1 MNTLLSLPLP
11 PIITEHSTLII
22 GLLLGLVF
30 IYYIFLHLRLRRL
43 TKGTTG
49 GSLEAIINTALARAQ
64 EIQKENSLI
73 RDHALSLDTR
83 VSHSLRNAQVIR
95 YKALETGGSNQ
106 SFSVALLNEQGSGV
120 VITSLYVRERVNTF
134 AKPVEKYTSTY
145 DLTEEELSVIRDA
158 KKAHVG
164 K

>member
-1 MNTLLSLPLP
+1 MNTLLSPYISTIFSEYSTE
-11 PIITEHSTLII
+11 IITFFI
-22 GLLLGLVF
+22 LLT
-30 IYYIFLHLRLRRL
+30 IFYCVYLHLKLRNL
-43 TKGTTG
+43 TKGTSG

-64 EIQKENSLI
+64 EIQKENNLI

-83 VSHSLRNAQVIR
+83 VSHSLRNAQVMR

-158 KKAHVG
+158 KKAHAR
-164 K
+164 

>member
-1 MNTLLSLPLP
+1 MDTIISLQSFAL
-11 PIITEHSTLII
+11 ITQHSTLITNVII
-22 GLLLGLVF
+22 GIVF
-30 IYYIFLHLRLRRL
+30 IYSVYLHVRLRRL

-49 GSLEAIINTALARAQ
+49 GSLETIINTALTRAQ
-64 EIQKENSLI
+64 EIQKENELI

-83 VSHSLRNAQVIR
+83 VSHSLRNAQVMR

-134 AKPVEKYTSTY
+134 AKPIEKYTSSY
-145 DLTEEELSVIRDA
+145 DLTEEEISVIRDA
-158 KKAHVG
+158 KKAHTN